1 MDENRA
7 TYVKRTPYTIKV
19 PYTITDP
26 NVILSFISEPVKFL
40 MMKTL
45 QYSLELEQ
53 YVENLGITQKSAIP
67 TRVKNR
73 RFSVMYRFYSF
84 LLRNARFLKELFNLW
99 ELRKVEFLAL
109 FNQIRAEFLK
119 KYQNE
124 LFEKLGYEETFELLE
139 KLNNVAME
147 VVSERIPPSLDD
159 IITEVVPSKTLRK
172 KLKELLKEDAQD
184 EDTVNQ

>member
-1 MDENRA
+1 
-7 TYVKRTPYTIKV
+7 
-19 PYTITDP
+19 
-26 NVILSFISEPVKFL
+26 
-40 MMKTL
+40 
-45 QYSLELEQ
+45 
-53 YVENLGITQKSAIP
+53 
-67 TRVKNR
+67 
-73 RFSVMYRFYSF
+73 
-84 LLRNARFLKELFNLW
+84 LKELFNLW

-147 VVSERIPPSLDD
+147 VISEKIPPSLDD

-172 KLKELLKEDAQD
+172 KLKELLKEDTQD
-184 EDTVNQ
+184 ENTVNQ